1 MSKFFSLLVLCFAI
15 SSLVACCGGSSST
28 PPPTPTPTPPSTI
41 QVSPASAAVVINGS
55 QVFTA
60 NASGVTWSLT
70 GPGTINAN
78 GVYQAPASFPSPS
91 SATVTA
97 TLGSQTGHAGVQVVY
112 ANNNQGNQ
120 GVPIKLGTSG
130 GNVKD
135 NNTANTACCIGTL
148 GSLLQRGASQFI
160 LSNNHVLARSSV
172 GVAGEAID
180 QPGQLGC
187 PPGSQGLNVANL
199 TQQAALKPGANET
212 AGPCAGSTAPLCGHA
227 PSNVDA
233 AIAQIVNATVVDPTG
248 SILDLGAAGPT
259 SIADAPPSATVA
271 APVASQPVAKSGRTT
286 GLTCSSVLATNTTV
300 IVAYESSCGGTT
312 AFDAYFNNQV
322 IVNGGSF
329 SAGGD
334 SGSLIVTSDTARPVA
349 LLYAGNST
357 STAGNPLADVL
368 AAFNNGTAPTLV
380 GGADHAVSC
389 LPTATAQNVVVGSA
403 ATTSLSAQ
411 ERARGAAALA
421 GARDMLSHDS
431 AVNDVQLGASADNPH
446 EAALVVEVRATPK
459 SPIPAMVSGVRTRVL
474 YPAGMIATSPDANAI
489 KRTVSIK
496 EAHENSLFALRG
508 VQGVGVGRSDDNP
521 AETAIVVFTLQGA
534 SHAAIPATMDG
545 VRTKVVDGD
554 KYRAFGWNEKAAL
567 ACSKPKPAA
576 TAKPKLK
583 AKVK

>member
-1 MSKFFSLLVLCFAI
+1 
-15 SSLVACCGGSSST
+15 
-28 PPPTPTPTPPSTI
+28 
-41 QVSPASAAVVINGS
+41 
-55 QVFTA
+55 
-60 NASGVTWSLT
+60 
-70 GPGTINAN
+70 
-78 GVYQAPASFPSPS
+78 
-91 SATVTA
+91 
-97 TLGSQTGHAGVQVVY
+97 
-112 ANNNQGNQ
+112 
-120 GVPIKLGTSG
+120 
-130 GNVKD
+130 
-135 NNTANTACCIGTL
+135 
-148 GSLLQRGASQFI
+148 
-160 LSNNHVLARSSV
+160 
-172 GVAGEAID
+172 
-180 QPGQLGC
+180 
-187 PPGSQGLNVANL
+187 
-199 TQQAALKPGANET
+199 
-212 AGPCAGSTAPLCGHA
+212 
-227 PSNVDA
+227 
-233 AIAQIVNATVVDPTG
+233 
-248 SILDLGAAGPT
+248 
-259 SIADAPPSATVA
+259 ADAPPSGTVA

-300 IVAYESSCGGTT
+300 IVGYDSSCGGST

-368 AAFNNGTAPTLV
+368 AAFNNGTAPTIV

-403 ATTSLSAQ
+403 ATASLSAQ

-421 GARDMLSHDS
+421 GARNMLSHDS

-446 EAALVVEVRATPK
+446 EAALLVEVRATPK
-459 SPIPAMVSGVRTRVL
+459 SPIPAMLAGVRTRVL
-474 YPAGMIATSPDANAI
+474 YPAGMTANAPDANAI

-496 EAHENSLFALRG
+496 QANENNLFALRG

-534 SHAAIPATMDG
+534 SHAAIPATIDG

-583 AKVK
+583 AKLK